1 MICQACGNHQN
12 EGTECL
18 KCHTSFGP
26 GNQEQIHQLSTPSAI
41 EMFEKETSS
50 PPPVSPAEN
59 PEYPAKKTLAEQA
72 KSIQEHEKQIQLQ
85 TAKMEEEKKRLLE
98 LKLSHEKQMQ
108 EIKEKE
114 EQKKAQIKETEIVS
128 AVDKFKNILVT
139 SLAAIENKPVLE
151 YKGLVGAQ
159 VLIKADALD
168 SAISS
173 LKDASGLRNTPYYD
187 NLKKGFQIGLTD
199 LKIEASK
206 LQANAVVGVVIQEQF
221 IKDQALILSFTG
233 TAVLI

>member
-1 MICQACGNHQN
+1 MICQACGHHQS

-18 KCHTSFGP
+18 KCHTVFTS
-26 GNQEQIHQLSTPSAI
+26 GNEEQIHQLSTPSAI

-50 PPPVSPAEN
+50 PPVL
-59 PEYPAKKTLAEQA
+59 PEESHEALAKKTLDEQA
-72 KSIQEHEKQIQLQ
+72 KNIQEREKQIQLQ
-85 TAKMEEEKKRLLE
+85 LAKMEEEKKRLLE
-98 LKLSHEKQMQ
+98 LKLNHEKQMQ

-114 EQKKAQIKETEIVS
+114 ERKKAQMKETEIVS

-139 SLAAIENKPVLE
+139 SLSAIENKPVLE

-159 VLIKADALD
+159 VLIKADTLD

-187 NLKKGFQIGLTD
+187 NLRKGFQIGLTD

-206 LQANAVVGVVIQEQF
+206 LQANAVVGVVIQQQF

-233 TAVLI
+233 TAVLV